1 MTREYPDRE
10 NTLSLL
16 ADWQKHHAAIEKL
29 MDGIKD
35 TMGLDIDG
43 PLFEIVWALFSAY
56 TDMLERVM
64 GVEDFTWLPWYC
76 FDNDMGDKGHEA
88 SPGNG
93 HPRRPVRSLDDLAQL
108 ILESRG

>member
-1 MTREYPDRE
+1 MTKAEI
-10 NTLSLL
+10 LALL
-16 ADWQKHHAAIEKL
+16 NPWAAQFEANKAAYEKL
-29 MDGIKD
+29 
-35 TMGLDIDG
+35 
-43 PLFEIVWALFSAY
+43 EQALCPHPENPICDAIFNTFSAY
-56 TDMLERVM
+56 TAMLERVM

-93 HPRRPVRSLDDLAQL
+93 HPRRPVRNLDDLAQL